1 MRGNL
6 PGAICLRPS
15 APLIPLLAQQAD
27 VLRLSGSGKAVVR
40 RRRNG
45 CRVVRRAWGATGR
58 RQVLGCFQARQR
70 GEAMEPSAPSR
81 GEAAEMSSRD
91 CKRSARLRPPP
102 PTAAMMGA
110 KRTIDTITEL
120 PDAAQGPPSRSAEAL
135 LRADEAAALLQRQRS
150 RGASERIF
158 PRMPIKKYCM
168 GVHEKYQRYA
178 GVTQLKKGEN
188 PQASLIY
195 GIEGL
200 DFELRIVKKVALS
213 YVLSPQF
220 PIAFVSCPL
229 SQK

>member
-158 PRMPIKKYCM
+158 PRMPIKKYCQWTRKARRSEPTRT
-168 GVHEKYQRYA
+168 VR
-178 GVTQLKKGEN
+178 VDRT
-188 PQASLIY
+188 
-195 GIEGL
+195 
-200 DFELRIVKKVALS
+200 
-213 YVLSPQF
+213 
-220 PIAFVSCPL
+220 
-229 SQK
+229 